1 MSTSTGLCRFGVCRM
16 FKFMVGA
23 GKAAFMSVTEVIVV
37 AEADM
42 VLFFFYFGWFSYS
55 ASSVGDY

>member
-1 MSTSTGLCRFGVCRM
+1 MLRFT
-16 FKFMVGA
+16 VGA

-42 VLFFFYFGWFSYS
+42 VMLFFDFGWFSYS

>member
-1 MSTSTGLCRFGVCRM
+1 MLRFT
-16 FKFMVGA
+16 VGA

-42 VLFFFYFGWFSYS
+42 VLVFLKFGWFSIS
-55 ASSVGDY
+55 LALS